1 MNRPYL
7 EITREVSVL
16 VVLGVLLPVFAYHSA
31 RIIIQVATGT
41 PLWTKLHSQKELTN
55 SLEELESRQKLLGIA
70 LSEEPISNE
79 QRMRIEEEKG
89 TLDKRLRG
97 EKLSTVQREELH
109 IQKKKVDEE
118 MLSLQKKSDEQSKL
132 DKAMQGRQELIYF
145 LVTTLIGCIAL
156 AFGYLIPIGY
166 LGAGLIQGGLLS
178 LLLGFFSYWGYFND
192 WLKLLVLLL
201 TLSATIYMGYRIA
214 SKKNT

>member
-7 EITREVSVL
+7 EITREVSFL
-16 VVLGVLLPVFAYHSA
+16 VVLGVLLPLFAYHSA
-31 RIIIQVATGT
+31 RIIIQIATGT
-41 PLWTKLHSQKELTN
+41 ALWTKLHNQKELTN

-70 LSEEPISNE
+70 LSEGPISNE
-79 QRMRIEEEKG
+79 QRMRIEEEIG
-89 TLDKRLRG
+89 TLEKRLKA
-97 EKLSTVQREELH
+97 EKLSAVQREELH

-118 MLSLQKKSDEQSKL
+118 VLSLQKKYDEQGEL
-132 DKAMQGRQELIYF
+132 NKAMQGRQELIYF
-145 LVTTLIGCIAL
+145 LITTLIGCIAL

-178 LLLGFFSYWGYFND
+178 LLIGFFSYWGHFND

-201 TLSATIYMGYRIA
+201 ALSATMYMGYRVAI
-214 SKKNT
+214 KKTA